1 MANPSFVPA
10 DRPALDPRSPDTA
23 YVTKDNIVLPIE
35 AQRRGVAV
43 RAQSRQ
49 TDANPHTATSG
60 THGAAPTLAAPAN
73 E

>member
-1 MANPSFVPA
+1 MANPSFVPS

-23 YVTKDNIVLPIE
+23 YMTKDNIVLPIE
-35 AQRRGVAV
+35 AQRRGIAT

-49 TDANPHTATSG
+49 TDANPHTPTSG
-60 THGAAPTLAAPAN
+60 THSAAPTHAAPSN